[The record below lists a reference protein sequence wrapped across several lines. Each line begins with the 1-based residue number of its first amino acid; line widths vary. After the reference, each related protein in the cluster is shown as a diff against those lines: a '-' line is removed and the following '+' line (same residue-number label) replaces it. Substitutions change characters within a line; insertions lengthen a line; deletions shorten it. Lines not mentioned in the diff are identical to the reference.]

1 MAKVFANVCFWDVF
15 VIFWMQCLIL
25 PETWGILH
33 FVCAIL
39 GFVCKVLK
47 RKRQSFENVYKQLK
61 KKMNMCIFLWY
72 ISQILRTFFFYK
84 NLPFLFFNKT
94 FPSSLTFLFVI
105 DLRTSCCLR
114 ISDMQLVCDVQH
126 TMPQTLQPSV
136 SKEQRFGWVL
146 CPCDSHAVYVD
157 EQTTPHI
164 SILLQSIFQTTNL
177 LSQSRV
183 QVKLSWELR
192 YPVPDRERETE
203 DRESYDTE

>member
-1 MAKVFANVCFWDVF
+1 MRGF
-15 VIFWMQCLIL
+15 
-25 PETWGILH
+25 LH
-33 FVCAIL
+33 LLCAIL
-39 GFVCKVLK
+39 GLVCKVLK
-47 RKRQSFENVYKQLK
+47 KKRQCFENVYKQLK
-61 KKMNMCIFLWY
+61 KYEYMYICVIYMY
-72 ISQILRTFFFYK
+72 ISNTKYFFFYK
-84 NLPFLFFNKT
+84 NLAYLFFNKT

-105 DLRTSCCLR
+105 DLRMSCCLR
-114 ISDMQLVCDVQH
+114 ISDMQLVCDVQY

-192 YPVPDRERETE
+192 YPVPDRGRETE